1 MVAHLVKT
9 CFAHENENLRIGKLE
24 MRDKMAALCAFD
36 IGDEMGSGQVN
47 VVTKVHSTVRNASGF
62 IRQNLDRVAMDPALR
77 RTIERTQSMSVP
89 PGSQA
94 ESRER
99 VNTLSLTV
107 DDLGPTRDGL
117 LLDLFQCVAG
127 ILKGPSSRPRRYAA
141 HKPATILE
149 LLRRYRHHLETEQ

>member
-1 MVAHLVKT
+1 MRTKS
-9 CFAHENENLRIGKLE
+9 LRIGKLE

-94 ESRER
+94 ESRECGR
-99 VNTLSLTV
+99 REGGHALRS
-107 DDLGPTRDGL
+107 GL
-117 LLDLFQCVAG
+117 PV
-127 ILKGPSSRPRRYAA
+127 KGRGSRGRGGG
-141 HKPATILE
+141 HGS
-149 LLRRYRHHLETEQ
+149 